1 MLDFSITTLADRR
14 GFVGLSL
21 AALMVSAQPG
31 LARMRGP
38 LVLFV
43 CQFGSVKSAVARE
56 LFRRRAAARAVP
68 ATAFSRG
75 ITPEAHISDSLRA
88 ALVIEGVNIENE
100 PIRQLHPKDLANA
113 DLTVLF
119 DPLPCGLKARRV
131 HDWTDTGSLNQAYQT
146 ERPRLL
152 ARIEALLDEL
162 SGGQLPGA
170 TPVRL

>member
-1 MLDFSITTLADRR
+1 MLNPSISPLTDRR
-14 GFVGLSL
+14 GFVRLSL
-21 AALMVSAQPG
+21 VALALSAQPG

-38 LVLFV
+38 RVLFV

-75 ITPEAHISDSLRA
+75 ITPEAHINDSLRA
-88 ALVIEGVNIENE
+88 ALAAEGINFENE
-100 PIRQLHPKDLANA
+100 PLRQLHSKDLTKA

-119 DPLPCGLKARRV
+119 DPLPRGLKARRV

-162 SGGQLPGA
+162 SAG
-170 TPVRL
+170 